1 MIDGNGNVIAESP
14 DGNEDIKRVIN
25 KSKMTLQDRSE
36 EDDKMDVTRPTDGE
50 LKDIATGPSDHITE
64 PVGEYFGKV
73 EFSPAKEIQFQE
85 YQRRQFTLKE
95 ELEKINVKKQT
106 MLDNMKKMNTTDFKK
121 KYGNPTRIWAMLTWD
136 IIKLKKQMESL

>member
-1 MIDGNGNVIAESP
+1 MINELYEPEVVKKVAEFLALGYS
-14 DGNEDIKRVIN
+14 
-25 KSKMTLQDRSE
+25 S
-36 EDDKMDVTRPTDGE
+36 
-50 LKDIATGPSDHITE
+50 TE
-64 PVGEYFGKV
+64 
-73 EFSPAKEIQFQE
+73 I
-85 YQRRQFTLKE
+85 KE